1 MKEIIEIL
9 RHNGFSVGNPY
20 NDRGRKVLSL
30 YGKDNAKRFM
40 EIFKPK
46 VKNEL

>member
-1 MKEIIEIL
+1 MKEIYKIL

-20 NDRGRKVLSL
+20 NDRNRNVLSL
-30 YGKDNAKRFM
+30 YGKNNAKRFM
-40 EIFKPK
+40 EIFKPR